1 MELTPR
7 FEKALQEAFRYHSRQ
22 SRKGEA
28 AVPYMGHL
36 LGVTSIVIDAGG
48 TEDQVIAAL
57 LHDAP
62 EDQGGEATLE
72 EIRVKFGDNVAGIV
86 KDLSDTFE
94 DPKPPWKKRKE
105 EYLAH
110 LESAS
115 DSTLLVSLADKL
127 HNVQSIALDREQV
140 GEKVGGRVTG
150 RGEGSLWEY
159 RARGDR
165 LVVVVSAM
173 SGLQRYLE
181 IVDELAT
188 AGPDLR
194 ETGFGS

>member
-105 EYLAH
+105 HYLDH
-110 LESAS
+110 LQTVSH
-115 DSTLLVSLADKL
+115 STLLVSLADKL
-127 HNVQSIALDREQV
+127 HNVQSIGLDREQV
-140 GEKVGGRVTG
+140 GEKVWDRFTG
-150 RGEGSLWEY
+150 KREGSLWYY
-159 RARGDR
+159 RALGKIYGERMADSP
-165 LVVVVSAM
+165 L
-173 SGLQRYLE
+173 LQRYLE

>member
-1 MELTPR
+1 MELTQR
-7 FEKALQEAFRYHSRQ
+7 FDDALREAFRYHGDQ
-22 SRKGEA
+22 SRKGDA

-62 EDQGGEATLE
+62 EDQGGEVTLE

-105 EYLAH
+105 DYLDH
-110 LESAS
+110 LQTVS

-127 HNVQSIALDREQV
+127 HNVQSITLDREQV
-140 GEKVGGRVTG
+140 GEKVWDRFTG
-150 RGEGSLWEY
+150 KREGSLWYY
-159 RARGDR
+159 RALGEIYGELMADSP
-165 LVVVVSAM
+165 L
-173 SGLQRYLE
+173 LQRYLE

>member
-1 MELTPR
+1 MELTHR
-7 FEKALQEAFRYHSRQ
+7 FDEALQEAFRYHGDQ
-22 SRKGEA
+22 SRKGDA

-105 EYLAH
+105 DYLDH
-110 LESAS
+110 LQTVS

-140 GEKVGGRVTG
+140 GEKVWDRFTG
-150 RGEGSLWEY
+150 KREGSLWYY
-159 RARGDR
+159 RALGEIYGERMADSP
-165 LVVVVSAM
+165 L
-173 SGLQRYLE
+173 LQRYLE